1 MASTGR
7 NNEPLFIML
16 FITTVLVVISL
27 GFISLNL
34 QKKINLFSDI
44 IFKENFESVNDSMD
58 IVQLTDS
65 IAEDTS
71 ASKQLVIDT
80 TAQHIIMWKP
90 GELNLDSFFVDLKSL
105 SENKQKIRVAWF
117 GDSMIEGDLITQD
130 FRKLMQKQF
139 GGNGVGFVPVT
150 SPVAQFRQTIR
161 QTFSDDWT
169 VYNFIKRP
177 PDGIKLGISGNTFIS
192 GEKSWV
198 EFKGTRMYPL
208 FSEVR
213 LICRQCEQ
221 NSLMVISDSLNF
233 LMPEHIVGNL
243 QDISMPIAKPIKSI
257 KFQFEKSN
265 CEIHGVYLDNGDGI
279 YVDNFS
285 FRGNSGIPLSTI
297 PFSELSE
304 IGKKENYRLVILS
317 YGLNVVAHD
326 VKKYS
331 WYKASFAKTL
341 AYIKAAFP
349 DASILLM
356 SVGDKSYRDEDGYKT
371 EPDIPIFVNMQKQLA
386 ASGGVTFWNLYE
398 AMGGYNSMVKWAEG
412 NPKLANL
419 DYTHPNFAGSR
430 KIAQLIFDDI
440 MKSYERYLKE
450 TDSKKMVMDSVK
462 TTIQ

>member
-44 IFKENFESVNDSMD
+44 TFKENFESVTDSID
-58 IVQLTDS
+58 IVQLTYS

-105 SENKQKIRVAWF
+105 SKSKQKIRVAWF

-139 GGNGVGFVPVT
+139 GGNGVGYVPVT

-177 PDGIKLGISGNTFIS
+177 PEGVKLGISGNTFIS

-221 NSLMVISDSLNF
+221 NSLMVVSDSLSF
-233 LMPEHIVGNL
+233 LMPEHIVGNF

-419 DYTHPNFAGSR
+419 DYTHPNFAGGR

-450 TDSKKMVMDSVK
+450 TMDNEAVIDSVK
-462 TTIQ
+462 IKHH

>member
-1 MASTGR
+1 
-7 NNEPLFIML
+7 ML

-139 GGNGVGFVPVT
+139 GGNGVGYVPVT

-177 PDGIKLGISGNTFIS
+177 PEGVKLGISGNTFIS

-297 PFSELSE
+297 PFSELTE

>member
-1 MASTGR
+1 MASEGK

-27 GFISLNL
+27 EFISLNL

-44 IFKENFESVNDSMD
+44 IFKENFESVNDSID

-90 GELNLDSFFVDLKSL
+90 GELNLDSFFVDLKKL
-105 SENKQKIRVAWF
+105 SKSKQKIRIAWF

-130 FRKLMQKQF
+130 FRKLMQRQF
-139 GGNGVGFVPVT
+139 GGNGVGYVPVT

-177 PDGIKLGISGNTFIS
+177 PEGIKLGISGNTFIS

-221 NSLMVISDSLNF
+221 NSLMVIADSLNF

-297 PFSELSE
+297 PFRELTE

-386 ASGGVTFWNLYE
+386 VSGGVTFWNLYE

-419 DYTHPNFAGSR
+419 DYTHPNFAGGR

-450 TDSKKMVMDSVK
+450 TMDNEVVIDSVK
-462 TTIQ
+462 TKHH

>member
-1 MASTGR
+1 
-7 NNEPLFIML
+7 ML

-44 IFKENFESVNDSMD
+44 TFKENFESVTDSID
-58 IVQLTDS
+58 IVQLTYS

-105 SENKQKIRVAWF
+105 SKSKQKIRVAWF

-139 GGNGVGFVPVT
+139 GGNGVGYVPVT

-177 PDGIKLGISGNTFIS
+177 PEGVKLGISGNTFIS

-221 NSLMVISDSLNF
+221 NSLMVVSDSLSF
-233 LMPEHIVGNL
+233 LMPEHIVGNF

-419 DYTHPNFAGSR
+419 DYTHPNFAGGR

-450 TDSKKMVMDSVK
+450 TMDNEAVIDSVK
-462 TTIQ
+462 IKHH

>member
-139 GGNGVGFVPVT
+139 GGNGVGYVPVT

-177 PDGIKLGISGNTFIS
+177 PEGVKLGISGNTFIS

-297 PFSELSE
+297 PFSELTE

>member
-27 GFISLNL
+27 GFISLNF

-139 GGNGVGFVPVT
+139 GGNGVGYVPVT

-177 PDGIKLGISGNTFIS
+177 PEGVKLGISGNTFIS

-297 PFSELSE
+297 PFSELTE

>member
-105 SENKQKIRVAWF
+105 SENKQKIRIAWF

-297 PFSELSE
+297 PFSELTE

-419 DYTHPNFAGSR
+419 DYTHPNFAGGR

-440 MKSYERYLKE
+440 MKSYERYLIE

>member
-1 MASTGR
+1 
-7 NNEPLFIML
+7 ML

>member
-27 GFISLNL
+27 GFIFPKL

-44 IFKENFESVNDSMD
+44 VIKENLTSADDSTD
-58 IVQLTDS
+58 NVQLIDS
-65 IAEDTS
+65 IAEDTLANMQS
-71 ASKQLVIDT
+71 ITDT
-80 TAQHIIMWKP
+80 AAQNIIMWKP
-90 GELNLDSFFVDLKSL
+90 GELNLDSFFVDLKNL
-105 SENKQKIRVAWF
+105 SKGKQKIRVAWF
-117 GDSMIEGDLITQD
+117 GDSMIEGDLVTQD

-139 GGNGVGFVPVT
+139 GGNGVGYVPVT

-221 NSLMVISDSLNF
+221 NSLMVTADSLN
-233 LMPEHIVGNL
+233 LLLPEHTVGNL
-243 QDISMPIAKPIKSI
+243 QDITMPITKPLKSI

-265 CEIHGVYLDNGDGI
+265 CEIHGIYLDNGDGI

-285 FRGNSGIPLSTI
+285 FRGNSGIPLSSI

-349 DASILLM
+349 DASVLLM

-386 ASGGVTFWNLYE
+386 ASGGVAFWNLYE

-419 DYTHPNFAGSR
+419 DYTHPNFAGGR
-430 KIAQLIFDDI
+430 KIAQLVFDDI

-450 TDSKKMVMDSVK
+450 TMGNEVVIDSLK
-462 TTIQ
+462 TKHL

>member
-1 MASTGR
+1 
-7 NNEPLFIML
+7 ML

-27 GFISLNL
+27 GFISLNF

-139 GGNGVGFVPVT
+139 GGNGVGYVPVT

-177 PDGIKLGISGNTFIS
+177 PEGVKLGISGNTFIS

-297 PFSELSE
+297 PFSELTE

>member
-1 MASTGR
+1 
-7 NNEPLFIML
+7 ML

-105 SENKQKIRVAWF
+105 SENKQKIRIAWF

-297 PFSELSE
+297 PFSELTE

-419 DYTHPNFAGSR
+419 DYTHPNFAGGR

-440 MKSYERYLKE
+440 MKSYERYLIE